1 MSIGRPN
8 PYGNQGATSVR
19 PVRRRRRALP
29 LLPLAVAAWAL
40 LEIYLLILLGDM
52 TSGFVVFLV
61 LLGGLLLGGVVI
73 KRAGSRAWQR
83 LAASLRPEGAPAD
96 DRGGNGLTMLG
107 GLLLMVPGLLSDLV
121 GLLCLFPPT
130 AALLRKGGARYLRR
144 RGGPL
149 GEAYREARVAR
160 DRMRMRRPDGRVVSG
175 EVVSEEDEGREDDR
189 DRGDRASGERDR
201 GND

>member
-1 MSIGRPN
+1 MTTGRPN

-40 LEIYLLILLGDM
+40 LEIYLLILLGDI
-52 TSGFVVFLV
+52 TGGLVIFLV
-61 LLGGLLLGGVVI
+61 LVAGFLLGGVVI

-96 DRGGNGLTMLG
+96 DRGGNGLAMLG

-121 GLLCLFPPT
+121 GLLCVFPPT

-160 DRMRMRRPDGRVVSG
+160 DRMRVRRPDGRVVPG
-175 EVVSEEDEGREDDR
+175 EVVSDEDEDQAPKGNR
-189 DRGDRASGERDR
+189 DRGDD
-201 GND
+201 